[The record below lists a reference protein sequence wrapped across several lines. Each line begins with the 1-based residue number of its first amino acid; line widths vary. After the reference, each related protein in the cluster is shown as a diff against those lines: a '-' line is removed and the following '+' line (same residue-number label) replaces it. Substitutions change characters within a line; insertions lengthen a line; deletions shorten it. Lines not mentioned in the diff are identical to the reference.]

1 MTTATPTLAWQV
13 TPRTRVTTAV
23 AVVAVALLTA
33 VAAQI
38 RFPLPFTPVPI
49 TGQTFV
55 VVLGGA
61 VLGMRAGAASQL
73 LYLALGAVGL
83 PVFTDASGGWQVFQ
97 GATGGYLVGFVFA
110 AALVGWLAEQRY
122 DRRFTTAVWLFA
134 LGNLVIYAFGVPW
147 LMVVTGWGLAEA
159 LAKGVLPFLVGDLL
173 KIAAAAG
180 LTPAAWRLLG
190 RDDR

>member
-13 TPRTRVTTAV
+13 TPRTLATTTV
-23 AVVAVALLTA
+23 AVIAVALLTA
-33 VAAQI
+33 AAAQVRI
-38 RFPLPFTPVPI
+38 ALPFTPVPI
-49 TGQTFV
+49 TGQTFA

-61 VLGMRAGAASQL
+61 ALGMRAGAASQL

-83 PVFTDASGGWQVFQ
+83 PVFTEASGGWQVFQ

-122 DRRFTTAVWLFA
+122 DRRFVTAVWLFG

-159 LAKGVLPFLVGDLL
+159 LAGGVVPFLVGDLL
-173 KIAAAAG
+173 KIALAAG
-180 LTPAAWRLLG
+180 LTPTAWRLLHT
-190 RDDR
+190 DD

>member
-83 PVFTDASGGWQVFQ
+83 PVFTEASGGWQVFQ

-147 LMVVTGWGLAEA
+147 LMVVTGWGLTEA
-159 LAKGVLPFLVGDLL
+159 LAKGVVPFLVGDLL

>member
-83 PVFTDASGGWQVFQ
+83 PVFTEASGGWQVFQ

>member
-83 PVFTDASGGWQVFQ
+83 PVFTEASGGWQVFQ

-134 LGNLVIYAFGVPW
+134 LGNFVIYAFGVPW

>member
-83 PVFTDASGGWQVFQ
+83 PVFTEASGGWQVFQ
-97 GATGGYLVGFVFA
+97 GVTGGYLVGFVFA